1 MAIPRLPAS
10 PRFSYVLRLQ
20 VLQLPVLQ
28 MPLLRLAAPLRHLRG
43 FLARAASSQQVLQ
56 VLQQVIELPVLRLTL
71 LRLST
76 TTRQLTVLR
85 PQVVQLPVLQL
96 AMLWEYTNPS
106 IVCRTGNRAG
116 TGTLLAGTRHRRLF
130 RSDCKVVLQ
139 FVRTLDRSV

>member
-1 MAIPRLPAS
+1 MAKQVAGPRWHLH
-10 PRFSYVLRLQ
+10 VLKLQ
-20 VLQLPVLQ
+20 VIQVPVLQLP
-28 MPLLRLAAPLRHLRG
+28 LLRLPATLRHLRG

-56 VLQQVIELPVLRLTL
+56 VLQQVIELPVLQLTL

-76 TTRQLTVLR
+76 TTRHLTVLR

-139 FVRTLDRSV
+139 FVRTLDRSR